1 MGLFGNATKDA
12 VVSEKMTPPTLSKG
26 LSTGATTS
34 HKSDQSH
41 LASNPAHSSA
51 NVSTGTPTIFAS
63 EITVTDALQEGK
75 GGGGVQRAL
84 EAQLSVLQTEV
95 IGARD
100 SLDTYSKDQEEHART
115 LAAMVA
121 QHEKNELKLKL
132 QQAEGESRLEALQ
145 QEIMALQE
153 SERTAQADAA
163 ERVHVMSSTHEAAE
177 TEMHML
183 RVENEAILK
192 AAAVE
197 RQEVQNKRQEVQ
209 NKRQEVQNKR
219 QEVQN
224 KADYFSRQVDLYQ
237 GQINQLQDKI
247 KDCASTHI
255 ELQDMVCASRLS
267 LEIAQDRAVA
277 AEARLLHLESGLLAA
292 HAQVADMHA
301 EAAEA
306 GACQSM
312 HVTQLEEQIAKEKLK
327 MQTVLEEKWA
337 LEIRV
342 SAIASQVAADLEERT
357 NDVNDERQQ
366 ECVRVEK
373 RATSLQVEKEVVL
386 AQLAR

>member
-209 NKRQEVQNKR
+209 NK
-219 QEVQN
+219 
-224 KADYFSRQVDLYQ
+224 ADYFSRQVDLYQ